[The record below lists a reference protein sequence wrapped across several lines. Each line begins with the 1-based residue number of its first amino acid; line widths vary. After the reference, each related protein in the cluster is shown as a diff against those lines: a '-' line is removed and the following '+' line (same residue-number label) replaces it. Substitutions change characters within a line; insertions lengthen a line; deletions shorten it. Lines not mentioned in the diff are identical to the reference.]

1 MQELIILLLFA
12 GSLAYIGVRTW
23 RQLRRK
29 DCGGGCSACGG
40 IDVDAIEKQI
50 RKEQAKLGS

>member
-1 MQELIILLLFA
+1 MQEIAVLILFA
-12 GSLAYIGVRTW
+12 GALVYIGSRVW
-23 RQLRRK
+23 KQMRRK

-50 RKEQAKLGS
+50 RSKDAKGHA